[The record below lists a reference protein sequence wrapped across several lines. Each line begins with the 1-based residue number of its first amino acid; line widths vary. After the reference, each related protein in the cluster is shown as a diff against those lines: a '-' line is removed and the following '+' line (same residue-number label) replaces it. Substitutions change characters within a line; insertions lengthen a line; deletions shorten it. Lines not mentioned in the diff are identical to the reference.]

1 MSDNADRA
9 QAQAEWLEQFRVR
22 HVRKHV
28 QRLSD
33 ACADCGDLIP
43 AARLTAE
50 PTATRCIDCQTR
62 HERTR

>member
-1 MSDNADRA
+1 MDAADRA
-9 QAQAEWLEQFRVR
+9 QAQTEWLEQFRVR

-33 ACADCGDLIP
+33 ACTDCGDMIP
-43 AARLTAE
+43 TARLTAE

-62 HERTR
+62 AERTR